1 MMITDATTRL
11 IEGVISKESLET
23 ESFTDDLLD
32 YPVYTKPRVF
42 KGMKV
47 PDVLVSGDH
56 KKIAE
61 YRKEEQ
67 IRLTNEKKVKD
78 Q

>member
-1 MMITDATTRL
+1 
-11 IEGVISKESLET
+11 
-23 ESFTDDLLD
+23 
-32 YPVYTKPRVF
+32 
-42 KGMKV
+42 MKV